1 MLRSMTGYGNAHG
14 QAEGVEYSVEVRS
27 VNNKYF
33 KASIK
38 LPENWG
44 EAEPR
49 IEKQIRTRLSRG
61 SVSLTVRMKVSDE
74 QAAYRVNTAALKQYV
89 RQLKP
94 LADEA
99 GGAFHVDLAAVLLL
113 PGATEPP
120 PLDELCQKTLGRLME
135 LVAQALEAL
144 VQMRQEEGKAV
155 ENDLRHHCQ
164 VIEQQLSV
172 VSAEAPKVVEHYRQ
186 RLGARVAELAAAGRV
201 EIDEQTLAREVAIF
215 AERCDIAEEISRL
228 IGHVAQFRQTL
239 DADEAGGRK
248 LEFLA
253 QEMLREG
260 NTIAAEANDAVIARA
275 AVEVKTAVDRI
286 KEQVQNVE

>member
-215 AERCDIAEEISRL
+215 ADRCDIAEEISRL

-260 NTIAAEANDAVIARA
+260 NTIAAKANDAVIARA